1 MMTSGEAQKRIR
13 VIFLTFYFE
22 AWDALADIH
31 DQMLVDDRFDVKV
44 ISIPRRFSSE
54 SEFAEEDQVDEF
66 FDNIGVSHLRFN
78 ERDSFANLA
87 KLRDLAPDYV
97 FINYPWQRNYPPGY
111 RVEQLS
117 EFTKVCY
124 VPYYSMQLV
133 NELGEEGVA
142 PHLYQQ
148 RSHQLASL
156 IFTQDSNVREAYAH
170 TERGNDHVYLT
181 GTPKLDAQFR
191 QVQSGDKRWPI
202 ADIGNYRV
210 LWAPHHSYS
219 HTWLNFGVFSQ
230 IYLQMLNFAKTH
242 PQVDLVM
249 RPHPL
254 MFDTLVDREV
264 INQGGLA
271 AWLDAWNS
279 LPNTD
284 IDSDGNVAQLF
295 AATDLLVTDGISFLG
310 EYPLATGKPAIFIE
324 NPNHWPW
331 SPMGELVAAANIKV
345 HTFEEFTD
353 AFNNIRKNGLPDY
366 SRQIAALK
374 TAANPH
380 PGEAAA
386 KIVQIVVA
394 DFEAKTPLVD
404 KSKVTEV
411 AWENRPGTE
420 PAWD

>member
-1 MMTSGEAQKRIR
+1 
-13 VIFLTFYFE
+13 
-22 AWDALADIH
+22 
-31 DQMLVDDRFDVKV
+31 
-44 ISIPRRFSSE
+44 
-54 SEFAEEDQVDEF
+54 
-66 FDNIGVSHLRFN
+66 
-78 ERDSFANLA
+78 
-87 KLRDLAPDYV
+87 
-97 FINYPWQRNYPPGY
+97 
-111 RVEQLS
+111 
-117 EFTKVCY
+117 
-124 VPYYSMQLV
+124 
-133 NELGEEGVA
+133 
-142 PHLYQQ
+142 
-148 RSHQLASL
+148 
-156 IFTQDSNVREAYAH
+156 
-170 TERGNDHVYLT
+170 
-181 GTPKLDAQFR
+181 
-191 QVQSGDKRWPI
+191 
-202 ADIGNYRV
+202 
-210 LWAPHHSYS
+210 
-219 HTWLNFGVFSQ
+219 
-230 IYLQMLNFAKTH
+230 
-242 PQVDLVM
+242 
-249 RPHPL
+249 

-345 HTFEEFTD
+345 HTFEEFED
-353 AFNNIRKNGLPDY
+353 AFNNIRKNGLSDY

>member
-1 MMTSGEAQKRIR
+1 MTSGEAQKRIR

-31 DQMLVDDRFDVKV
+31 DQMLADSRFDLKV

-54 SEFAEEDQVDEF
+54 AEFAEEDQVDEF
-66 FDNIGVSHLRFN
+66 FDNIGVKHLRFN
-78 ERDSFANLA
+78 ESDSFTNLA
-87 KLRDLAPDYV
+87 KLREMAPDYV

-124 VPYYSMQLV
+124 VPYYSLQLV

-156 IFTQDSNVREAYAH
+156 IFTQDANVREAYAH

-202 ADIGNYRV
+202 ADNGNYRV

-230 IYLQMLNFAKTH
+230 IYLQMLDFAKTH

-345 HTFEEFTD
+345 HTFEEFED